1 MSVPPAPE
9 PAPPRALLIVN
20 PTSGRGRSLRFR
32 AGVRSALAGQ
42 GYDVVAHVTE
52 NLADARAA
60 AATAGP
66 GTVVASLG
74 GDGLH
79 GAVAAG
85 LMGTSAVLLTLG
97 GGRGNDTVRRLGLPV
112 NPVRA
117 VRSVPALTVRPLD
130 LGCVNGVPFLGVA
143 HIGFDGLAAELANA
157 ARVGLGPLSYLAG
170 GVRALLTWK
179 GVGFDV
185 EVDGDR
191 EDFPGWF
198 VAVGNV
204 GQYGGGI
211 RIAPDAAADDGLLD
225 VVRLRGGGRVRLAS
239 VFLRAFRGAHL
250 TQPGVAS
257 SRGRRIRLAAVPGLN
272 VYADGELIG
281 PVPAEI
287 TLLPSAVLV
296 LVPRSSPALSENRA
310 AATGRPRTGAAG

>member
-1 MSVPPAPE
+1 MNAPPPA
-9 PAPPRALLIVN
+9 APDRGPALLIVN
-20 PTSGRGRSLRFR
+20 PASGRGRSTKFHARV
-32 AGVRSALAGQ
+32 AAALAAE
-42 GYDVVAHVTE
+42 GYDVAEHVTTG
-52 NLADARAA
+52 LADARAA
-60 AATAGP
+60 AAGAAP
-66 GTVVASLG
+66 GTLVASLG

-85 LMGTSAVLLTLG
+85 VMGTGAVLLALG

-112 NPVRA
+112 HPVRA
-117 VRSVPALTVRPLD
+117 VRSVPSLAARPLD

-157 ARVGLGPLSYLAG
+157 SRIGLGPLSYLAG

-179 GVGFDV
+179 GVAFAVG
-185 EVDGDR
+185 VDGVSER
-191 EDFPGWF
+191 FTGWF

-211 RIAPDAAADDGLLD
+211 RIAPHAAADDGLLD

-239 VFLRAFRGAHL
+239 VFLRAFGGAHL
-250 TQPGVAS
+250 AQPGIAS
-257 SRGRRIRLAAVPGLN
+257 TRGRRVDLTAAPGLN
-272 VYADGELIG
+272 VYADGELVG

-296 LVPRSSPALSENRA
+296 LVPPSSPALLENA
-310 AATGRPRTGAAG
+310 AMPAGQPRPRGR